1 MGPPSQS
8 TGFNLP
14 AMGDLQGVSGSFLNS
29 PSAWLPPAG
38 ALSVE

>member
-14 AMGDLQGVSGSFLNS
+14 AMGDLQGVSGSFLNG
-29 PSAWLPPAG
+29 PLAWLPPAG